1 MPQHR
6 DQPDR
11 GNPTAEP
18 TSRARKNDKEGRPHV
33 ADRGWGDVQRRNLV
47 ARTVG
52 ALALIAVLYVGRDVL
67 VPLAVAGV
75 LALVLT
81 PIVNRL
87 ERWGLSNGVAVLSVV
102 GVAMSC
108 LFATGV
114 LVSNQ
119 AVALLDS
126 LPKYRANI
134 RARVEA
140 IVNTDAGVLS
150 RTADLVGDI
159 RGEIEKEI
167 EEDEAEAD
175 EALDEAPAE
184 STVAAPGVA
193 PTPPVSGDLA
203 TQVLGRLDKALD
215 GSGPPIAVE
224 VEATHTSALESARA
238 MIGPVLTPLAGA
250 GIVLVFVMFFLLSR
264 RDIKDRL
271 LQLAG
276 RGHLQVTAAAID
288 EAGVRISKY
297 LLAHLSLNV
306 VYGLSVGL
314 VLWFLDLP
322 GAALWGL
329 LAALLRFIPYVGP
342 WLSALLPAALSLA
355 VFDGW
360 SKPMYVA
367 GTFVALELVSNNV
380 LEPWVYGSKSGLS
393 TVAVLLA
400 ALFWG
405 WLWGAVGIV
414 LAVPLTVIVVV
425 LGRYLPQL
433 APFTILFGDEQS
445 LPEGVRF
452 YHRILAGDDD
462 GATQLV
468 KTLRSSRGVVG
479 LADDLL
485 VPGSAEE
492 KRDRHRGALDPGL
505 SDRYWEFVEDIAANL
520 VPPDQQS
527 ALPESAVPES
537 VAPESV
543 APEPRPLTWCVP
555 ISDDA
560 EVLNARLLT
569 LLLRSAGQRAD
580 VVDAEALE
588 TTGQRPDRVV
598 VLACAPFDLGQLR
611 RTVHAARRIARDS
624 ELAVHVAGQTVG
636 THLAERLQRLGVE
649 RVTTRLASLIE
660 AEPDE
665 KGGGV
670 PAEVQGRPSPAVRA
684 PSAEG
689 ARVPTPHERVGWSHN
704 QA

>member
-1 MPQHR
+1 MQEHGDR
-6 DQPDR
+6 PDR
-11 GNPTAEP
+11 GDATEKSP
-18 TSRARKNDKEGRPHV
+18 SRPVRGSGRPR
-33 ADRGWGDVQRRNLV
+33 DSGPGWGETKRRNLV

-52 ALALIAVLYVGRDVL
+52 VFALIAALHIGRDVL
-67 VPLAVAGV
+67 MPLAVAGV

-87 ERWGLSNGVAVLSVV
+87 ERWGLSNGVAVLGVV
-102 GVAMSC
+102 AVAMSC
-108 LFATGV
+108 LFATAV
-114 LVSNQ
+114 LVSSQ
-119 AVALLDS
+119 TVALLDS
-126 LPKYRANI
+126 LPQYRANI
-134 RARVEA
+134 KERVEA
-140 IVNTDAGVLS
+140 IIKTDSGVLG

-167 EEDEAEAD
+167 EAAEPGA
-175 EALDEAPAE
+175 AAE
-184 STVAAPGVA
+184 ETPVAELGVA
-193 PTPPVSGDLA
+193 TASTEGGDLA
-203 TQVLGRLDKALD
+203 SRVLERIDKALD

-238 MIGPVLTPLAGA
+238 VIGPVLSPLAGA

-297 LLAHLSLNV
+297 LLAHLSLNI
-306 VYGLSVGL
+306 VYGISVGL
-314 VLWFLDLP
+314 VLWILGLP

-342 WLSALLPAALSLA
+342 WLSALLPATLSLA

-360 SKPMYVA
+360 AKPMYVA
-367 GTFVALELVSNNV
+367 GTFIALELVSNNV

-405 WLWGAVGIV
+405 WLWGPMGIV
-414 LAVPLTVIVVV
+414 LAVPLTVVVVV

-452 YHRILAGDDD
+452 YHRILAGDES

-468 KTLRSSRGVVG
+468 KSVNSSRGVAG
-479 LADDLL
+479 IADELL

-492 KRDRHRGALDPGL
+492 KRDRQRGALDPGL
-505 SDRYWEFVEDIAANL
+505 SDRYWEFVEDIATTLTLAEEQR
-520 VPPDQQS
+520 P
-527 ALPESAVPES
+527 AAEGPEIE
-537 VAPESV
+537 AP
-543 APEPRPLTWCVP
+543 PLTWCVP
-555 ISDDA
+555 LSDDA
-560 EVLNARLLT
+560 EALSARLLA
-569 LLLRSAGQRAD
+569 LLLRSAGHRAE
-580 VVDAEALE
+580 VIAAEGLE
-588 TTGQRPDRVV
+588 TADPRPERVV

-611 RTVHAARRIARDS
+611 RTVRTVRRIAGGS
-624 ELAVHVAGQTVG
+624 ELAVHVAGQTIG
-636 THLAERLQRLGVE
+636 THLAERLTRLGVE
-649 RVTTRLASLIE
+649 RVTTRLAALVEPLPVETSEPRSEEGPEEGTAE
-660 AEPDE
+660 APTDSEGHAE
-665 KGGGV
+665 LAGTV
-670 PAEVQGRPSPAVRA
+670 PGPAPALGRIG
-684 PSAEG
+684 E
-689 ARVPTPHERVGWSHN
+689 WN
-704 QA
+704 N

>member
-1 MPQHR
+1 MPQPR

-11 GNPTAEP
+11 GDRTGAPSSNAESAK
-18 TSRARKNDKEGRPHV
+18 SRNGRPHV
-33 ADRGWGDVQRRNLV
+33 ADRGWGEVNRRNLV

-52 ALALIAVLYVGRDVL
+52 VFALIAALYVGRDVL
-67 VPLAVAGV
+67 VPLAVAGI

-87 ERWGLSNGVAVLSVV
+87 ERWGLPNGVAVLGVV

-108 LFATGV
+108 LIATGV

-119 AVALLDS
+119 AVSLLDS

-134 RARVEA
+134 RERIES
-140 IVNTDAGVLS
+140 IVNTDAGVIS

-167 EEDEAEAD
+167 EEAKPEKETDET
-175 EALDEAPAE
+175 P
-184 STVAAPGVA
+184 VAALGVA
-193 PTPPVSGDLA
+193 PTLPESGDLA
-203 TQVLGRLDKALD
+203 TQVLERLDKALD

-224 VEATHTSALESARA
+224 VEATHTSALQSARN
-238 MIGPVLTPLAGA
+238 MVGPVLTPIAGV
-250 GIVLVFVMFFLLSR
+250 GIVFIFVVFFLLSR

-276 RGHLQVTAAAID
+276 RGHLQVTAAAMD
-288 EAGVRISKY
+288 EAGARISKY
-297 LLAHLSLNV
+297 LLAHLSLNL
-306 VYGLSVGL
+306 VYGVSVGL
-314 VLWFLDLP
+314 VLWFLELP

-360 SKPMYVA
+360 TKPAYVA
-367 GTFVALELVSNNV
+367 GTFIALELVSNNV
-380 LEPWVYGSKSGLS
+380 LEPWVYGSNSGLS

-433 APFTILFGDEQS
+433 APFTILFGDEKS

-452 YHRILAGDDD
+452 YHRILAGDEA
-462 GATQLV
+462 GATQLAR
-468 KTLRSSRGVVG
+468 TSRAARGVVG
-479 LADDLL
+479 LADELL

-492 KRDRHRGALDPGL
+492 KRDRLRGALDPGQ
-505 SDRYWEFVEDIAANL
+505 SDRYWEFVEDIAAHL
-520 VPPDQQS
+520 
-527 ALPESAVPES
+527 ALPDPVIEVPDGPALEGGT
-537 VAPESV
+537 
-543 APEPRPLTWCVP
+543 LTWCVP
-555 ISDDA
+555 SSDDA

-569 LLLRSAGQRAD
+569 LVLRSAGDRAE
-580 VVDAEALE
+580 VVEPDELE
-588 TTGQRPDRVV
+588 TAGPRPDRVV
-598 VLACAPFDLGQLR
+598 VHACAPFDLGELR
-611 RTVHAARRIARDS
+611 RTVRAVRRFAGS
-624 ELAVHVAGQTVG
+624 AELTVHVAGQTVG
-636 THLAERLQRLGVE
+636 THLSERLTRLGVK
-649 RVTTRLASLIE
+649 RITTRLASLIPKDSVEGDETLPE
-660 AEPDE
+660 A
-665 KGGGV
+665 GGGRG
-670 PAEVQGRPSPAVRA
+670 PSSPAGRA
-684 PSAEG
+684 RLAESA
-689 ARVPTPHERVGWSHN
+689 AIPTTQG
-704 QA
+704 